1 MYLFFM
7 LKFSNDMH
15 DIKSHGIKV
24 AAAAT
29 TITTMT
35 TTTKQT
41 GKGTF
46 L

>member
-1 MYLFFM
+1 
-7 LKFSNDMH
+7 MH

-29 TITTMT
+29 ITTTTT

-41 GKGTF
+41 GK
-46 L
+46 